1 MITLSR
7 WFAGEPRGDRL
18 AAFGREG
25 ERSDADLRRDVAA
38 LAARISPAAGR
49 DLLLHCDD
57 AYAFAV
63 GLLAC
68 VGAGARAVLAPSRSP
83 EMLREL
89 AQKAHGAL
97 FDGEPPSAL
106 ADLPCWHPLE
116 AQPEGAPS
124 AALPR
129 LVDRDA
135 PLAVLFTSGTTGE
148 AQRIGKAVRHLEDE
162 VAVLE
167 ERFGA
172 QLGGDARILA
182 TVAPQH
188 LYGLLFRV
196 LWPIASGRAFLR
208 SAVLHPEELAPH
220 SGGDAP
226 FAVVTTPVTLRHL
239 VERGELSQRRASCRA
254 VFSSGGPLAAELA
267 QRTARALGSAPFEV
281 YGSTETGGVAV
292 RQQHSGD
299 EPWQPLRGV
308 VAESDPA
315 TGCLAIRS
323 PFVSAGERGA
333 AGPERFVTG
342 DRAAFTDTGEFHL
355 LGRADRVIKVGEKRL
370 SLPDMEERLRAHPAV
385 SDAVLLTLGKAAKR
399 PRSEAK
405 PSEDQSGTP
414 RVAAVVVPAAG
425 AWDALAADGRRALAR
440 TLGDFLAGYFER
452 VLLPRAWRFAAA
464 LPSNAQGKLTQ
475 ETLRELFAAEA
486 PPDALERLG
495 AARSDHAL
503 ELRLRVPWD
512 LAHLDGHFP
521 GAPVV
526 AGAVQVHFAL
536 RALEELIGA
545 PAQLAALEA
554 LKFHDVL
561 LPGAELLLRVERER
575 DRFSFALGDA
585 DRPERRYASGRG
597 RLGLRAVEPRAGGES
612 AAASVGEF
620 PPIAELLPQAGAMRL
635 VDRVLEHG
643 DAGTRCAVAPSHGAP
658 FRDARGAVPAWV
670 ALEYMA
676 QCAAAD
682 GSLRRRSHG
691 ESLEP
696 ALLVGSRRI
705 EFRCAEFDPAQRL
718 EVTARHAA
726 GRRELLAFDCAVF
739 DARGGAALVEGR
751 LNVLPGIDGRTRFS
765 R

>member
-1 MITLSR
+1 MKTLSR
-7 WFAGEPRGDRL
+7 WFAAEPRGDRL
-18 AAFGREG
+18 VAFGREG
-25 ERSDADLRRDVAA
+25 ERSDADLYRDVAA
-38 LAARISPAAGR
+38 LAAHLAPAAGR
-49 DLLLHCDD
+49 DVLVHCDD

-63 GLLAC
+63 GLFAC
-68 VGAGARAVLAPSRSP
+68 ARAGARAVLAPSRQP
-83 EMLREL
+83 GMLREL

-97 FDGEPPSAL
+97 CDGDPPRAL
-106 ADLPCWHPLE
+106 ADLPCRHPLE
-116 AQPEGAPS
+116 AARAGGAG
-124 AALPR
+124 AAPVFL
-129 LVDRDA
+129 DRNA
-135 PLAVLFTSGTTGE
+135 PLAVLFTSGSTGE
-148 AQRIGKAVRHLEDE
+148 ARRVEKAVRHLEDE

-167 ERFGA
+167 GRFGA
-172 QLGGDARILA
+172 QLGADARILA

-188 LYGLLFRV
+188 LYGLLFRI

-220 SGGDAP
+220 SGDAP

-239 VERGELSQRRASCRA
+239 VERGELSRRRASCRA
-254 VFSSGGPLAAELA
+254 VFSSGGPLAADLA
-267 QRTARALGSAPFEV
+267 QRTAEALGHAPFEV

-299 EPWQPLRGV
+299 EPWQPMRGV
-308 VAESDPA
+308 VVETDAA

-452 VLLPRAWRFAAA
+452 VLLPRAWRFTAA

-475 ETLRELFAAEA
+475 EVLRGLFAAET